1 MKVVS
6 NTTPIISLSSIGY
19 LSLLPNLFGQ
29 VYIPKAVYQEIKSK
43 KAFGYNE
50 IDSDFIKTIE
60 IKGTMY
66 LGFLLN
72 DLDLGEAEAIILA
85 TEINAD
91 ALIIDERL
99 GYKIAQSKGINAIG
113 TLSILLMAKEQGIIK
128 SVKPLL
134 DEMIQKGRWYSKS
147 VYENFLKQT
156 NEF

>member
-6 NTTPIISLSSIGY
+6 NTTPIISLSAIGY

-60 IKGTMY
+60 IKGIMY

-85 TEINAD
+85 TEMNAD
-91 ALIIDERL
+91 VLIIDERL

-113 TLSILLMAKEQGIIK
+113 TLSILLMAKQQGIIK

-134 DEMIQKGRWYSKS
+134 DDMIQKGRWYSKS

>member
-6 NTTPIISLSSIGY
+6 NTTPIISLSAIGY
-19 LSLLPNLFGQ
+19 LSLLPKLFGQ

-60 IKGTMY
+60 IKGIMY

-85 TEINAD
+85 TEMNAD

-113 TLSILLMAKEQGIIK
+113 TLSILLMAKQQGIIK

-134 DEMIQKGRWYSKS
+134 DDMIQKGRWYSKS
-147 VYENFLKQT
+147 VYENFLKQI

>member
-6 NTTPIISLSSIGY
+6 NTTPIISLSAIGY
-19 LSLLPNLFGQ
+19 LSLLPDLFGQ

-43 KAFGYNE
+43 KAFGYQE

-72 DLDLGEAEAIILA
+72 DLDLGEAEAILLA

-91 ALIIDERL
+91 VLIIDERL

-134 DEMIQKGRWYSKS
+134 DDMIQKGRWYSQS

>member
-6 NTTPIISLSSIGY
+6 NTTPIISLSAIGY
-19 LSLLPNLFGQ
+19 LSLLPDLFGQ

-43 KAFGYNE
+43 KAFGYQE

-72 DLDLGEAEAIILA
+72 DLDLGEAEAILLA

-134 DEMIQKGRWYSKS
+134 DDMIQKGRWYSKS